1 MCSRSAGCALRCF
14 VLFFHWIRATT
25 TCNIKLLLYCAAF
38 YASALYASVG
48 ICVCVLC
55 RRICIICVRVLCVCV
70 CGSLRS
76 MRLSAAHCDALP
88 YFSSVMPHCFCAA
101 LLFYCFPVLLLFW
114 FVRAALRAVSA
125 PCCVTVSPPPPS
137 LMPRCVRA
145 AYVLLTCFLR
155 AALLLYCFTALLL
168 YCFTASLSS
177 A

>member
-55 RRICIICVRVLCVCV
+55 RRLCIICVRVLCVCV
-70 CGSLRS
+70 CGTLRS

-101 LLFYCFPVLLLFW
+101 LLFYCFPVLLLFL

-125 PCCVTVSPPPPS
+125 PCCVAVSPPPPS
-137 LMPRCVRA
+137 LNAALRA
-145 AYVLLTCFLR
+145 CCLRTAYVLLTC
-155 AALLLYCFTALLL
+155 CFTALLL